1 MVLTKK
7 QKLFGIL
14 FPILLIISY
23 FSFFDDYFKYLE
35 VKKNG
40 TSDACK
46 SYYSEF
52 PDGYFTEDV
61 KVIEIEDLRNILLI
75 REFFNDYPNS
85 EYSSE
90 IELINIEI
98 WNDEIRRYDSIV
110 YSNDKYDQDAVNF
123 FRELLTYMRDNNNSE
138 IFINL
143 KGNVNV
149 RDFDSYDYD
158 IREILDLYYE
168 SFDGRN
174 VSENIVNITSNYR
187 SGDINDYE
195 KIISE
200 SILNSFENLL
210 SDDFISLSTYNS
222 SNSSLNDLVIDID
235 YNIENEEESY
245 GNKNYP
251 SIWQYRVEKKFN
263 SYIIGVSIRFNF
275 SFKLPSTD
283 YSFSLQTNALD
294 NISGIQGI
302 SDGYRQM
309 TKEIF
314 QKFSD
319 GILKRFGI
327 SKN

>member
-1 MVLTKK
+1 MAFTKK

-14 FPILLIISY
+14 FPVVLIVSY

-52 PDGYFTEDV
+52 PNGYFTEDV
-61 KVIEIEDLRNILLI
+61 KVIEIKDLRNIVLV
-75 REFFNDYPNS
+75 REFVNDYPNS
-85 EYSSE
+85 EYSSV

-110 YSNDKYDQDAVNF
+110 HSNDRYDQEAVNF
-123 FRELLTYMRDNNNSE
+123 FRELLTYMRDNNQSE
-138 IFINL
+138 IYVKLN
-143 KGNVNV
+143 GNVNV
-149 RDFDSYDYD
+149 RDFDNYAYD
-158 IREILDLYYE
+158 IRKIIDLMWE
-168 SFDGRN
+168 DDGRK

-195 KIISE
+195 QIISE

-210 SDDFISLSTYNS
+210 SDNFISISTYNNY
-222 SNSSLNDLVIDID
+222 NSSPDDLVIDIN
-235 YNIENEEESY
+235 YNIENQQVVHD
-245 GNKNYP
+245 NKYYP
-251 SIWQYRVEKKFN
+251 NIWEYRVEKIFN
-263 SYIIGVSIRFNF
+263 SYIIGVSIKFNF
-275 SFKLPSTD
+275 LFKLPNSE
-283 YSFSLQTNALD
+283 YSFSLQTNPLD
-294 NISGIQGI
+294 NISGIINI

-309 TKEIF
+309 TKANF

-319 GILKRFGI
+319 VILKRFGI
-327 SKN
+327 SEK